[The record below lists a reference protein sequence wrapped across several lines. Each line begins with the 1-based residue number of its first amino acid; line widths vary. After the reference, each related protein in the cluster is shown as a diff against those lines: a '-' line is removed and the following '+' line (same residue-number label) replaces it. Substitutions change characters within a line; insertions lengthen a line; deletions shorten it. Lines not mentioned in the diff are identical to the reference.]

1 MSHRVKGKTCLT
13 VADED
18 IVKESLEEAFPKGTV
33 KENSRYMGT
42 PCKFVVSDEHGRDI
56 CGLTEDRGGQLSLVT
71 YNPGYGRRGDQ
82 AKVDAQMSKVY
93 TTFAGKKI
101 VKELKARGIECE
113 TSSAEDSELEIDGK
127 VKPTKKVSVTIT
139 GGVSTSTSK
148 AVGMDGDAGGMDGGD
163 I

>member
-13 VADED
+13 VEDAD
-18 IVKESLEEAFPKGTV
+18 IVKESLEEAFPEDTIV
-33 KENSRYMGT
+33 ENGRYMGT
-42 PCKFVVSDEHGRDI
+42 ECKFVVNGKNGRAI
-56 CGLTEDRGGQLSLVT
+56 CGLQEDRNGQLSLVT
-71 YNPGYGRRGDQ
+71 YNPGYGRGNDQ

-113 TSSAEDSELEIDGK
+113 VSPAEDSELEIDGK

-139 GGVSTSTSK
+139 GGISTKTSRK
-148 AVGMDGDAGGMDGGD
+148 VGMDGDSGSMDGG